1 MVAERLGGWG
11 EWRIHAVN
19 LAGCLFA
26 LLPAADSSL
35 WALVAAVV
43 GGVAGRL
50 LTLSV
55 GGLLDSG
62 VFGSEETA
70 PNVAAS
76 AMARR
81 RWIEAAVAAAAAGL
95 WWWEV
100 RCQGLSP
107 VAALDGG
114 VGTEALSRYVA
125 HAVLGLLLAAAAW
138 IDIRYRVIPDC
149 VTVPGVI
156 LGLLVVWLVPDV
168 LLPVGCEVPRS
179 FAPPLLEADVL
190 GWFGGLRTQ
199 SPPPWME
206 GSPHLLGLFVPACI
220 FLAWWLVCTA
230 PFLMPVDFDSSG
242 SPATA
247 VTPRRRTEPRN
258 VILLAGLA
266 AIAAAWFIGGD
277 RVRGLQSA
285 LVGLAVSAGLVWSI
299 REGASRSL
307 GREAMGLGDV
317 TLMAMVGAWVGW
329 QASVLTFFLAA
340 FIGLAHGL
348 VQMVRHRENELP
360 YGPSLCLA
368 CAVVIVGWR
377 PLWQWAGGPFTQPLE
392 LAMVIGLVVVL
403 TAITL
408 FVWQRLRR

>member
-1 MVAERLGGWG
+1 M
-11 EWRIHAVN
+11 
-19 LAGCLFA
+19 
-26 LLPAADSSL
+26 
-35 WALVAAVV
+35 
-43 GGVAGRL
+43 
-50 LTLSV
+50 
-55 GGLLDSG
+55 
-62 VFGSEETA
+62 
-70 PNVAAS
+70 
-76 AMARR
+76 
-81 RWIEAAVAAAAAGL
+81 
-95 WWWEV
+95 
-100 RCQGLSP
+100 
-107 VAALDGG
+107 
-114 VGTEALSRYVA
+114 
-125 HAVLGLLLAAAAW
+125 
-138 IDIRYRVIPDC
+138 
-149 VTVPGVI
+149 
-156 LGLLVVWLVPDV
+156 PDV

-199 SPPPWME
+199 APPPSME
-206 GSPHLLGLFVPACI
+206 GSPHLLGLIVPAVI
-220 FLAWWLVCTA
+220 FLVWWFVCTA
-230 PFLMPVDFDSSG
+230 PFLVPAESDPPVSH
-242 SPATA
+242 PLL
-247 VTPRRRTEPRN
+247 PRRRVEPRN

-266 AIAAAWFIGGD
+266 AIAAAWFVGGE
-277 RVRGLQSA
+277 RFRGLQSA

>member
-1 MVAERLGGWG
+1 VSLATLPVA
-11 EWRIHAVN
+11 
-19 LAGCLFA
+19 F
-26 LLPAADSSL
+26 LPAADSSL
-35 WALVAAVV
+35 WALFAAVV
-43 GGVAGRL
+43 GGIAGRL
-50 LTLSV
+50 LTWSV

-62 VFGSEETA
+62 AFVYEEPA
-70 PNVAAS
+70 PRGAAAS
-76 AMARR
+76 AAGR
-81 RWIEAAVAAAAAGL
+81 RWIEVAVVAATVGL

-107 VAALDGG
+107 GAKPIDDA
-114 VGTEALSRYVA
+114 GTVVLLRCAA
-125 HAVLGLLLAAAAW
+125 HAVLGLFLAAAAW

-156 LGLLVVWLVPDV
+156 LGLVVVWLMPDV
-168 LLPVGCEVPRS
+168 LLPIGCEVPRS
-179 FAPPLLEADVL
+179 YAPPLLEADVL

-199 SPPPWME
+199 VPPPWME
-206 GSPHLLGLFVPACI
+206 GSPRLLGLVVPVAI

-230 PFLMPVDFDSSG
+230 PFLVPVEPDAGG
-242 SPATA
+242 SHPPS
-247 VTPRRRTEPRN
+247 PRSRIEPRN

-266 AIAAAWFIGGD
+266 AIAAAWFVGGD
-277 RVRGLQSA
+277 RFRGLQSA
-285 LVGLAVSAGLVWSI
+285 LVGLAVSSGMVWSI

-348 VQMVRHRENELP
+348 VQVVRHRENELP

-368 CAVVIVGWR
+368 CAAVVVGWR
-377 PLWQWAGGPFTQPLE
+377 PLWRWAGGPFTQPLE
-392 LAMVIGLVVVL
+392 LALVIVAVVVL

>member
-1 MVAERLGGWG
+1 MIGATLM
-11 EWRIHAVN
+11 
-19 LAGCLFA
+19 LT
-26 LLPAADSSL
+26 LLPAPDSVL
-35 WALVAAVV
+35 WGMLAAVA
-43 GGVAGRL
+43 GALAGRL
-50 LTLSV
+50 LTSSV

-62 VFGSEETA
+62 AFAYEESPVQTGETSAGS
-70 PNVAAS
+70 
-76 AMARR
+76 R
-81 RWIEAAVAAAAAGL
+81 RWIEMAVVAASVGL

-100 RCQGLSP
+100 QSHGLGPAAGPDSGADAAVLTRC
-107 VAALDGG
+107 AAHG
-114 VGTEALSRYVA
+114 
-125 HAVLGLLLAAAAW
+125 VLGLLLAAAAW
-138 IDIRYRVIPDC
+138 IDIRHRVIPDC

-156 LGLLVVWLVPDV
+156 LGLVVVWLMPDV

-199 SPPPWME
+199 APPPWME
-206 GSPHLLGLFVPACI
+206 GSPHLLGLIVPAAI
-220 FLAWWLVCTA
+220 FLGWWLVCTA
-230 PFLMPVDFDSSG
+230 PFLV
-242 SPATA
+242 PAESDPPGA
-247 VTPRRRTEPRN
+247 HPPSPRRRIEPRN
-258 VILLAGLA
+258 VILMAGLA
-266 AIAAAWFIGGD
+266 AIVAAWFVGGE
-277 RVRGLQSA
+277 RFRGLQSA

-377 PLWQWAGGPFTQPLE
+377 PLWQWAGGPFMQPLE

-403 TAITL
+403 TAVTL

>member
-1 MVAERLGGWG
+1 MMGGD
-11 EWRIHAVN
+11 VF
-19 LAGCLFA
+19 LS
-26 LLPAADSSL
+26 LLPAPGSGL
-35 WALVAAVV
+35 WAVLAAVV

-50 LTLSV
+50 LTSSV

-62 VFGSEETA
+62 AFAYEESPVRAGET
-70 PNVAAS
+70 S
-76 AMARR
+76 ARSR
-81 RWIEAAVAAAAAGL
+81 RWIEVAVVVAAVGL

-100 RCQGLSP
+100 RSQGLGAVTESAAN
-107 VAALDGG
+107 AALL
-114 VGTEALSRYVA
+114 ARCAA
-125 HAVLGLLLAAAAW
+125 HAALGLLLAAAAW
-138 IDIRYRVIPDC
+138 IDIRHRVIPDC
-149 VTVPGVI
+149 VTLPGVI
-156 LGLLVVWLVPDV
+156 LGLVVVWLVPDV

-199 SPPPWME
+199 VPPPWMD
-206 GSPHLLGLFVPACI
+206 GAPNLPGLVVPVAI
-220 FLAWWLVCTA
+220 YLVWWLVCTA
-230 PFLMPVDFDSSG
+230 PFLMPAEFASTDASSA
-242 SPATA
+242 SLPLW
-247 VTPRRRTEPRN
+247 RRIEPRN
-258 VILLAGLA
+258 VVLLVGLA
-266 AIAAAWFIGGD
+266 AIIAAWCGGGE
-277 RVRGLQSA
+277 RFRGLQSA
-285 LVGLAVSAGLVWSI
+285 FVGLAVSAGLVWCI

-368 CAVVIVGWR
+368 CGAVIVFWR
-377 PLWQWAGGPFTQPLE
+377 PLWAWAGGPFSQPLE
-392 LAMVIGLVVVL
+392 LAMVIGVVVVL
-403 TAITL
+403 TAVTL

>member
-1 MVAERLGGWG
+1 MIGAAFL
-11 EWRIHAVN
+11 
-19 LAGCLFA
+19 LT
-26 LLPAADSSL
+26 LLPAPDSVL
-35 WALVAAVV
+35 WGGIAAVA
-43 GGVAGRL
+43 GALAGRL
-50 LTLSV
+50 LTSSV

-62 VFGSEETA
+62 GFAYEESPVQVGDTSAGSHRWIEMA
-70 PNVAAS
+70 VVAAS
-76 AMARR
+76 
-81 RWIEAAVAAAAAGL
+81 VGL

-100 RCQGLSP
+100 RSHGLGP
-107 VAALDGG
+107 AAGPDFGADAAVL
-114 VGTEALSRYVA
+114 TRCAA
-125 HAVLGLLLAAAAW
+125 HGVLGLLLAAAAW
-138 IDIRYRVIPDC
+138 IDIRHRVIPDC

-156 LGLLVVWLVPDV
+156 LGLVVVWLMPDV

-199 SPPPWME
+199 APPPTME
-206 GSPHLLGLFVPACI
+206 GSPHLLGLIVPAVI
-220 FLAWWLVCTA
+220 FLVWWLVCTA
-230 PFLMPVDFDSSG
+230 PFLVPAESDPPG
-242 SPATA
+242 SHP
-247 VTPRRRTEPRN
+247 PLRRRRVEPRN

-266 AIAAAWFIGGD
+266 AIVAAWFVGGE
-277 RVRGLQSA
+277 RFRGLQSA

>member
-1 MVAERLGGWG
+1 M
-11 EWRIHAVN
+11 N
-19 LAGCLFA
+19 LARSFLA
-26 LLPAADSSL
+26 LLPAADNSL
-35 WALVAAVV
+35 WGGSMVFMLVIAVV

-50 LTLSV
+50 LTWSV

-62 VFGSEETA
+62 AFDTEELPA
-70 PNVAAS
+70 PKVAAS
-76 AMARR
+76 AATSRH
-81 RWIEAAVAAAAAGL
+81 WIELAVVAAALGL

-100 RCQGLSP
+100 RCQGLAA
-107 VAALDGG
+107 VALPTGDA
-114 VGTEALSRYVA
+114 GTGAVSRYAA

-156 LGLLVVWLVPDV
+156 LGLVVVWLMPDV
-168 LLPVGCEVPRS
+168 LLPIGCEVPRS

-199 SPPPWME
+199 APPPSME
-206 GSPHLLGLFVPACI
+206 GAPQVLGLIVPAVI
-220 FLAWWLVCTA
+220 FLVWWIVCTA
-230 PFLMPVDFDSSG
+230 PFLV
-242 SPATA
+242 PAEAAPAGATSAA
-247 VTPRRRTEPRN
+247 VTRRRIEPRN
-258 VILLAGLA
+258 LILLAGLA
-266 AIAAAWFIGGD
+266 AIVAAWFVGGE
-277 RVRGLQSA
+277 RFRGLQSA
-285 LVGLAVSAGLVWSI
+285 LLGLAVSAGLVWSI

>member
-1 MVAERLGGWG
+1 MIGATFL
-11 EWRIHAVN
+11 
-19 LAGCLFA
+19 LT
-26 LLPAADSSL
+26 LLPAPDSVL
-35 WALVAAVV
+35 WGMLAAVA
-43 GGVAGRL
+43 GALAGRL
-50 LTLSV
+50 LTSSV

-62 VFGSEETA
+62 AFAYEESPVQTGETSAGS
-70 PNVAAS
+70 
-76 AMARR
+76 R
-81 RWIEAAVAAAAAGL
+81 RWIEMTVVAASVGL

-100 RCQGLSP
+100 QSHGLGPAAAPDSGADAAVLARC
-107 VAALDGG
+107 AAHG
-114 VGTEALSRYVA
+114 
-125 HAVLGLLLAAAAW
+125 VLGLLLAAAAW
-138 IDIRYRVIPDC
+138 IDIRHRVIPDC

-156 LGLLVVWLVPDV
+156 LGLVVVWLMPDV

-199 SPPPWME
+199 APPPWME
-206 GSPHLLGLFVPACI
+206 GSPHLLGLIVPAAI
-220 FLAWWLVCTA
+220 FLGWWLVCTA
-230 PFLMPVDFDSSG
+230 PFLV
-242 SPATA
+242 PAESDPPGA
-247 VTPRRRTEPRN
+247 HPPFPRRRIEPRN

-266 AIAAAWFIGGD
+266 AIVAAWFVGGE
-277 RVRGLQSA
+277 RFRGLQSA

-368 CAVVIVGWR
+368 CAVVIVCWR

>member
-1 MVAERLGGWG
+1 MSPASFP
-11 EWRIHAVN
+11 
-19 LAGCLFA
+19 FA
-26 LLPAADSSL
+26 FLPAADSSL
-35 WALVAAVV
+35 WALFAAVV
-43 GGVAGRL
+43 GLVAGRL
-50 LTLSV
+50 LTWSV

-62 VFGSEETA
+62 ALVDEVPAPKVATA
-70 PNVAAS
+70 ATAG
-76 AMARR
+76 R
-81 RWIEAAVAAAAAGL
+81 RWIEVAVMAATVGL

-107 VAALDGG
+107 DATPAGVAGSVL
-114 VGTEALSRYVA
+114 LSRCAA
-125 HAVLGLLLAAAAW
+125 HTVLGLLLAAAAW

-156 LGLLVVWLVPDV
+156 LGLVVVWLMPDV
-168 LLPVGCEVPRS
+168 LLPIGCEVTRS
-179 FAPPLLEADVL
+179 YAPPLIAADVL

-199 SPPPWME
+199 VPPPWMD
-206 GSPHLLGLFVPACI
+206 GSPRLLGLVVPTAI
-220 FLAWWLVCTA
+220 FLAWWVVCTA
-230 PFLMPVDFDSSG
+230 PFLVPVEPASAG
-242 SPATA
+242 SPPPS
-247 VTPRRRTEPRN
+247 PRRRIEPRN

-266 AIAAAWFIGGD
+266 AIVAAWFVGGD
-277 RVRGLQSA
+277 RFRGLQSA

-348 VQMVRHRENELP
+348 MQVVRHRENELP

-368 CAVVIVGWR
+368 CAAVIVGWR
-377 PLWQWAGGPFTQPLE
+377 PLWLWAGGPFAQPLE
-392 LAMVIGLVVVL
+392 LALVIVAVVVL

>member
-1 MVAERLGGWG
+1 MM
-11 EWRIHAVN
+11 IM
-19 LAGCLFA
+19 
-26 LLPAADSSL
+26 
-35 WALVAAVV
+35 AVV
-43 GGVAGRL
+43 AVAAGRL
-50 LTLSV
+50 LTWSV

-62 VFGSEETA
+62 AFDPEESPA
-70 PNVAAS
+70 PKVAAS
-76 AMARR
+76 AATSR
-81 RWIEAAVAAAAAGL
+81 RWIEVAVVAAALGL

-100 RCQGLSP
+100 HCQGLAP
-107 VAALDGG
+107 VALPAGDAT
-114 VGTEALSRYVA
+114 VAVSRYAA
-125 HAVLGLLLAAAAW
+125 HAVLALLLAAAAW

-156 LGLLVVWLVPDV
+156 LGLVVVWLMPDV
-168 LLPVGCEVPRS
+168 LLPIGCEVPRS
-179 FAPPLLEADVL
+179 FAAPLLEADVL

-199 SPPPWME
+199 APPPWME
-206 GSPHLLGLFVPACI
+206 GAPQVIGLVVPAAI
-220 FLAWWLVCTA
+220 YLVWWIVCTA
-230 PFLMPVDFDSSG
+230 PFLV
-242 SPATA
+242 PAELAPAGATS
-247 VTPRRRTEPRN
+247 VTRRRIEPRN

-266 AIAAAWFIGGD
+266 AIVAAWFVGGE
-277 RVRGLQSA
+277 RFRGLQSA

-403 TAITL
+403 TAVTL

>member
-1 MVAERLGGWG
+1 
-11 EWRIHAVN
+11 
-19 LAGCLFA
+19 
-26 LLPAADSSL
+26 
-35 WALVAAVV
+35 
-43 GGVAGRL
+43 
-50 LTLSV
+50 
-55 GGLLDSG
+55 
-62 VFGSEETA
+62 
-70 PNVAAS
+70 
-76 AMARR
+76 
-81 RWIEAAVAAAAAGL
+81 
-95 WWWEV
+95 
-100 RCQGLSP
+100 
-107 VAALDGG
+107 
-114 VGTEALSRYVA
+114 
-125 HAVLGLLLAAAAW
+125 
-138 IDIRYRVIPDC
+138 
-149 VTVPGVI
+149 VI
-156 LGLLVVWLVPDV
+156 LGLVVVWLMPDV

-199 SPPPWME
+199 APPPWME
-206 GSPHLLGLFVPACI
+206 GSPHLLGLIVPAAI
-220 FLAWWLVCTA
+220 FLGWWLVCTA
-230 PFLMPVDFDSSG
+230 PFLV
-242 SPATA
+242 PAESDPPGA
-247 VTPRRRTEPRN
+247 HPPFPRRRIEPRN

-266 AIAAAWFIGGD
+266 AIVAAWFVGGE
-277 RVRGLQSA
+277 RFRGLQSA

-368 CAVVIVGWR
+368 CAVVIVCWR

-392 LAMVIGLVVVL
+392 LALVIGAVVVL

-408 FVWQRLRR
+408 FIWQRVRR

>member
-1 MVAERLGGWG
+1 MIVAGPL
-11 EWRIHAVN
+11 
-19 LAGCLFA
+19 LT
-26 LLPAADSSL
+26 LLPLPDSL
-35 WALVAAVV
+35 FWGVFAAVA

-50 LTLSV
+50 LTWSV
-55 GGLLDSG
+55 GGLLDAGAFAYEDSP
-62 VFGSEETA
+62 VTVDA
-70 PNVAAS
+70 NS
-76 AMARR
+76 ARGR
-81 RWIEAAVAAAAAGL
+81 RWIELAVAAAAVGL

-100 RCQGLSP
+100 RLGGIAP
-107 VAALDGG
+107 VAEPLASANAAVLIRS
-114 VGTEALSRYVA
+114 AA

-138 IDIRYRVIPDC
+138 IDIRHRVIPDC
-149 VTVPGVI
+149 VTVPGVL
-156 LGLLVVWLVPDV
+156 LGLVVVWLMPDV

-179 FAPPLLEADVL
+179 FAPPLLQPDVL

-199 SPPPWME
+199 APPPWME
-206 GSPHLLGLFVPACI
+206 GSPHLIGLIVPTTI
-220 FLAWWLVCTA
+220 FLLWWFVCTA
-230 PFLMPVDFDSSG
+230 PFLLPLESDPSVPAAAA
-242 SPATA
+242 SPRAGI
-247 VTPRRRTEPRN
+247 EPRN
-258 VILLAGLA
+258 VILLVGLA
-266 AIAAAWFIGGD
+266 AIAAAWFVGGE
-277 RVRGLQSA
+277 RFRGLQSA

-348 VQMVRHRENELP
+348 VQLVRHRENELP

-368 CAVVIVGWR
+368 CAAVVLGWR
-377 PLWQWAGGPFTQPLE
+377 PLWQWAGGPFAQPLE
-392 LAMVIGLVVVL
+392 LALVIGVVVLL

>member
-1 MVAERLGGWG
+1 MIGA
-11 EWRIHAVN
+11 N
-19 LAGCLFA
+19 LLIAF
-26 LLPAADSSL
+26 LPAPDSGL
-35 WALVAAVV
+35 WAVLVAAA
-43 GGVAGRL
+43 GALAGRL
-50 LTLSV
+50 LTASV

-62 VFGSEETA
+62 AFAYEESPVKTGETSAGS
-70 PNVAAS
+70 
-76 AMARR
+76 R
-81 RWIEAAVAAAAAGL
+81 RWIEMAVVAAAVGL

-100 RCQGLSP
+100 RSHGLEP
-107 VAALDGG
+107 VTG
-114 VGTEALSRYVA
+114 VGSGADATVLARYAA

-138 IDIRYRVIPDC
+138 IDIRHRVIPDC
-149 VTVPGVI
+149 VTVPGVT
-156 LGLLVVWLVPDV
+156 LGLVAVWLMPDV

-190 GWFGGLRTQ
+190 GWCGGLRTQ
-199 SPPPWME
+199 PPPPWME
-206 GSPHLLGLFVPACI
+206 GSPHLLGLIVAAAI
-220 FLAWWLVCTA
+220 FLVWWLVCTA
-230 PFLMPVDFDSSG
+230 PFLMPLESDPAG

-247 VTPRRRTEPRN
+247 VRHRWIEPRN
-258 VILLAGLA
+258 LLLLAGLA
-266 AIAAAWFIGGD
+266 AIGAAWFAGGE
-277 RVRGLQSA
+277 RFRGLQSA
-285 LVGLAVSAGLVWSI
+285 LVGLGVSAGLVWSI

-368 CAVVIVGWR
+368 CAAVIVGWR
-377 PLWQWAGGPFTQPLE
+377 PLWQWAGGPFSQPLE
-392 LAMVIGLVVVL
+392 LAMVIGCVVVL
-403 TAITL
+403 TAVTL

>member
-1 MVAERLGGWG
+1 MIG
-11 EWRIHAVN
+11 VN
-19 LAGCLFA
+19 VLVD
-26 LLPAADSSL
+26 LLPAPDSGL
-35 WALVAAVV
+35 WAVLVAAA
-43 GGVAGRL
+43 GALAGRL
-50 LTLSV
+50 LTSSV

-62 VFGSEETA
+62 AFAYEESPVKTGEDSAGS
-70 PNVAAS
+70 
-76 AMARR
+76 R
-81 RWIEAAVAAAAAGL
+81 RWIEMAVVAASVGL

-100 RCQGLSP
+100 RSHGLGP
-107 VAALDGG
+107 VTGPGSGADAAVL
-114 VGTEALSRYVA
+114 TRYAA
-125 HAVLGLLLAAAAW
+125 HALLGLLLAAAAW
-138 IDIRYRVIPDC
+138 IDIRHRVIPDC

-156 LGLLVVWLVPDV
+156 LGLVVVWLMPDV

-199 SPPPWME
+199 APPSWME
-206 GSPHLLGLFVPACI
+206 GSPHLLGLVVPAFI
-220 FLAWWLVCTA
+220 FLVWWLVCTA
-230 PFLMPVDFDSSG
+230 PFLVPREFDPAG
-242 SPATA
+242 SPSAALT
-247 VTPRRRTEPRN
+247 RHRIEPRN
-258 VILLAGLA
+258 VILLVGLA
-266 AIAAAWFIGGD
+266 AIVAAWFLGGE
-277 RVRGLQSA
+277 RFRGLQSA

-392 LAMVIGLVVVL
+392 LAMVIGAVVVL